1 MFLCSADDMSS
12 GRGADD
18 MSSRTGA
25 DDMSSGRG
33 ADDMSSGRGADDTS
47 SGRGEDNIFS
57 MIEYIKTTRDDVW
70 ITLVLSVRKEDIK
83 DHFR

>member
-1 MFLCSADDMSS
+1 MFLWSADDMSS

-18 MSSRTGA
+18 MSPGRAADDTSSGRGA
-25 DDMSSGRG
+25 DNMSSGRG
-33 ADDMSSGRGADDTS
+33 ADD
-47 SGRGEDNIFS
+47 IFS
-57 MIEYIKTTRDDVW
+57 IIEYIKSTRDDVW

>member
-1 MFLCSADDMSS
+1 MFLCS
-12 GRGADD
+12 
-18 MSSRTGA
+18 A

-47 SGRGEDNIFS
+47 SGRGADDTSSGRGEDNIFS
-57 MIEYIKTTRDDVW
+57 MIEYYIKTTRDDVW
-70 ITLVLSVRKEDIK
+70 MTLVLSVRKEDIK

>member
-1 MFLCSADDMSS
+1 MFLWS
-12 GRGADD
+12 
-18 MSSRTGA
+18 
-25 DDMSSGRG
+25 

-47 SGRGEDNIFS
+47 SGRGVDDTSPRRGADDMSSGRGADNIFS

-70 ITLVLSVRKEDIK
+70 MTLVLSVRKEDIK

>member
-1 MFLCSADDMSS
+1 MFLWSADDMSS

-18 MSSRTGA
+18 MSSGTGA
-25 DDMSSGRG
+25 
-33 ADDMSSGRGADDTS
+33 
-47 SGRGEDNIFS
+47 DNIFS

-70 ITLVLSVRKEDIK
+70 MTLVLSVRKEDIK

>member
-1 MFLCSADDMSS
+1 MFLWS
-12 GRGADD
+12 
-18 MSSRTGA
+18 
-25 DDMSSGRG
+25 

-47 SGRGEDNIFS
+47 PGRAADDTSSGRGADNMSSGRGADDIFS
-57 MIEYIKTTRDDVW
+57 IIEYIKSTRDDVW

>member
-18 MSSRTGA
+18 TSSGRGV
-25 DDMSSGRG
+25 DDTSSGRG
-33 ADDMSSGRGADDTS
+33 ADDMSSGKGADDTS

-70 ITLVLSVRKEDIK
+70 MTLVLSVRKEDIK